1 MPGTAA
7 LADRI
12 AATELRLRDAL
23 LAGSDTAEL
32 HAELAALRTEHE
44 RLLAEQA
51 EAAAEDRS
59 EKQRAHR
66 VRVAEAAAGHAAA
79 AAERLA
85 SRMAALAPPSSPIR
99 PPHRGAVPTR
109 TLTP

>member
-7 LADRI
+7 LAASI
-12 AATELRLRDAL
+12 AAAELRLRDAL
-23 LAGSDTAEL
+23 LAGSDTAGL
-32 HAELAALRTEHE
+32 HADLAALRTEHE

-99 PPHRGAVPTR
+99 PPHRGAVPSR

>member
-7 LADRI
+7 LAASI
-12 AATELRLRDAL
+12 AAAELRLRDAL
-23 LAGSDTAEL
+23 LAGSDTAGL
-32 HAELAALRTEHE
+32 HADLAALRTEHE

-85 SRMAALAPPSSPIR
+85 SLMAALAPPLSIT
-99 PPHRGAVPTR
+99 PPDRCAAPTR
-109 TLTP
+109 TLAP